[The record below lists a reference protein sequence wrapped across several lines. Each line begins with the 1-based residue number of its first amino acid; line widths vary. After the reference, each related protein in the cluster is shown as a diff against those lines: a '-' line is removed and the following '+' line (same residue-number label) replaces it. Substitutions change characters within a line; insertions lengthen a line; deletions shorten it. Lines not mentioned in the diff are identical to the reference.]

1 MEEINKQI
9 ISKILDALRADS
21 VYDFRTLVSSNQSI
35 LSLRFGRFPLLSL
48 AYLYRAKKIA
58 REYESRLLRI
68 SDYIKVDESHNSYK
82 KFRDYAGVHLC
93 KYGADSIVLP
103 VEMLAI
109 IRETE
114 YLKSKFKTLKP
125 TAGQREN
132 IIKIYSRRGK
142 TVAIKNGALNVSSE
156 PLKKS
161 YIITLASAMAVALL
175 FVFLFP
181 FFIITV
187 HSSIGFGTEQRPFL
201 ITNAEQLLSASERE
215 YYYFALNADII
226 LPDGFEI
233 ETFSARLDGNGHT
246 IYATGNKP
254 FIGNIS
260 GQIDNL
266 SLIATADEIAVTEDF
281 AFFAV
286 ENTGTIENI
295 TVQVTGNAPLFR
307 NQRGY
312 VRNLSLI
319 ATADEIAVTE
329 DFAFFAVENTGT
341 IENIT
346 VTANVKITVM
356 TGEGES
362 AVFIGVMTARNNGII
377 TDCRIYGN
385 MEVIIT
391 DGTSGALSSFSA
403 HNRGTIRSSHNYADL
418 SLEILNPV
426 NNTDLLVGGITAFNE
441 GILHQNKNE
450 GKLTGQ
456 SVGGVIYIGGI
467 TAYAAHFNGVVEN
480 NGSFGNI
487 SGFSSGDAGLFLG
500 GIAGWGDRGAVRNNF
515 SLSVITGTN
524 DRTEG
529 ITAVGGIFGSAY
541 GRRSVVEVE
550 GNEDRVYWLHFII
563 VSNNYFALWQE
574 ADIGIGLLFVSN
586 PEQHN
591 FYPGG
596 NITNGTI
603 PASGQSIRNLS
614 IFWE

>member
-260 GQIDNL
+260 GQID
-266 SLIATADEIAVTEDF
+266 
-281 AFFAV
+281 
-286 ENTGTIENI
+286 
-295 TVQVTGNAPLFR
+295 
-307 NQRGY
+307 
-312 VRNLSLI
+312 NLSLI